1 MSAHDETE
9 MKLERYLSRVR
20 AALRGLPPEQV
31 TDILRE
37 LRSHVQERAGDAL
50 AQDKV
55 QAALDAL
62 GDPEQLAGQYVTQNL
77 FDRAAVTRSPM
88 LMLQSLFHWATLSLQ
103 GFAVALVSLFLYMLG
118 ATCLMMAIAKPFDPD
133 RVGLWVMDHDSG
145 ATKAGLQIYVHGA
158 SMSVSG
164 HDLLGWWIVPL
175 GLVLGLSIIVATY
188 RFDLQAIKSFRRHG
202 PARP

>member
-1 MSAHDETE
+1 MSAHDEAE
-9 MKLERYLSRVR
+9 MTLERYLSRVR
-20 AALRGLPPEQV
+20 AALRGMPPEQV

-37 LRSHVQERAGDAL
+37 LRSHVQERAGSAL
-50 AQDKV
+50 TQDKV

-62 GDPEQLAGQYVTQNL
+62 GNPEQLAGQYVTQNL
-77 FDRAAVTRSPM
+77 FDRAAVTRSPL

-118 ATCLMMAIAKPFDPD
+118 AVCLVMAIAKPFDPD
-133 RVGLWVMDHDSG
+133 RVGLWVPDHDS
-145 ATKAGLQIYVHGA
+145 ASDKAELLFSVHG
-158 SMSVSG
+158 MPPSG

-175 GLVLGLSIIVATY
+175 GLLLGLSIIIATY
-188 RFDLQAIKSFRRHG
+188 RFDLQAIKRFRRNG

>member
-1 MSAHDETE
+1 MTANDAAKTT
-9 MKLERYLSRVR
+9 LERYLSRLST
-20 AALRGLPPEQV
+20 ALRGLPPEQV

-37 LRSHVQERAGDAL
+37 LRSHVLERAGGAL
-50 AQDKV
+50 TPAKV

-77 FDRAAVTRSPM
+77 FDRAAVSRSPL

-133 RVGLWVMDHDSG
+133 RVGLWVMSQDS
-145 ATKAGLQIYVHGA
+145 APAKAGLQISFHG
-158 SMSVSG
+158 MPVSG

-175 GLVLGLSIIVATY
+175 GLLLGLSIIVATY
-188 RFDLQAIKSFRRHG
+188 RFDLQAIKSFRRNG